1 MAKIRAITMK
11 DNGEGEAIPASVTV
25 ELSLAEVLFI
35 SKFTGK
41 QSHNTAEEVMTGGG
55 DASTSLYHGLTGDVI
70 NRFWDGGTD
79 EAVRDL

>member
-1 MAKIRAITMK
+1 MAKIKSITLK
-11 DNGEGEAIPASVTV
+11 DSGDGSAIPSSATV
-25 ELSLAEVLFI
+25 ELSLAEILFI

-41 QSHNTAEEVMTGGG
+41 QSHNTAEEIMTGGG
-55 DASTSLYHGLTGDVI
+55 DASTSLYHSLTGDVI